1 MKNIRIIRTIATFL
15 VFFSV
20 LFSVTYTLCDE
31 DTLKADVFNW
41 FFEDVSPNDWYYSA
55 IKELNSDNVIPYS
68 EKFRG
73 EDAAARCDLAFY
85 LYNMCPD
92 GKRKAPSFEET
103 PFADVDDKH
112 PFYDALCWAYE
123 KGLILPDGEG
133 NLSPDASFSK
143 EELCKVAVK
152 YLDILEIKVL
162 KKGTDEP
169 FNDSLSVSESARSF
183 VVSAKLAGIVKGDN
197 KNNLHP
203 ERTVTRGEL
212 CVVLCSLNQVQKTSA
227 DLSETE
233 VELGFGAYDHLYV
246 DYEDGTYGKK
256 SPYVEKGPK
265 ADLSYFDDAVF
276 VGDSVSMSLQF
287 YCASTAALGK
297 AKFLCAGSFSPT
309 NAHAPIT
316 EKSVHPLYNGVKVRA
331 EDGVSLYGAKK
342 VYIMLGINSLE
353 PFNLCVSNMKLLID
367 KILLKSPD
375 AKIIIQSVTPMT
387 SKSPI
392 KRSTLNNEVI
402 RRYNRELYKMAKE
415 NGWYYVN
422 VAEAMCDREGNLKD
436 EYCSDPKTMGI
447 HFNYTADKKWVEYLL
462 THTPDIQ

>member
-1 MKNIRIIRTIATFL
+1 MKNIRIIRTVTT
-15 VFFSV
+15 VFVLISV

-31 DTLKADVFNW
+31 DSSKTDVFNW
-41 FFEDVSPNDWYYSA
+41 FFEDVSPSDWYYNA
-55 IKELNSDNVIPYS
+55 IKELNADNVIPYS

-73 EDAAARCDLAFY
+73 EDVATRSDLAFY

-92 GKRKAPSFEET
+92 GKREISAFENS
-103 PFADVDDKH
+103 PFADVAKKH

-123 KGLILPDGEG
+123 KGLILPDENG
-133 NLSPDASFSK
+133 NISPDMSFSK
-143 EELCKVAVK
+143 EELCRVAVK
-152 YLDILEIKVL
+152 YLDALEIKVS

-169 FNDSLSVSESARSF
+169 FSDSLLVSESARSF
-183 VVSAKLAGIVKGDN
+183 VVSAKLLGIIKGDSN
-197 KNNLHP
+197 NNLHP
-203 ERTVTRGEL
+203 QRTVTRGEL
-212 CVVLCSLNQVQKTSA
+212 SVLLSSLNKAQKSPA
-227 DLSETE
+227 DSDEE
-233 VELGFGAYDHLYV
+233 VEIGFGAYDHLYV

-256 SPYVEKGPK
+256 SPYVKKGPK

-287 YCASTAALGK
+287 YCASTGALGK

-331 EDGVSLYGAKK
+331 EDGVKLYGAKK

-353 PFNLCVSNMKLLID
+353 PFDLCVSNMKLLID
-367 KILLKSPD
+367 KILWKSPD

-387 SKSPI
+387 ATSPI
-392 KRSTLNNEVI
+392 ERSTLNNEVI

-415 NGWYYVN
+415 NGWYYIN
-422 VAEAMCDREGNLKD
+422 VSEALCDINGNLKD

-447 HFNYTADKKWVEYLL
+447 HFNYTADKEWVDYLL